1 MLLQPTIEK
10 LYALNL
16 KTMAEALTGELN
28 GGRPD
33 LSFEERIGLL
43 VDREWE
49 ARQQKR
55 CAARLKAAKLRQSAC
70 CEDIDYRTPRNLDR
84 KLVHDL
90 ITCRWIKAGRNVIIT
105 GPAGIGKSWLAC
117 AFADQACR
125 QGHTALNQRV
135 SRLAQ
140 ELLVAR
146 ADGSYIKLLE
156 RLARVDLLILD
167 DWGLGDLDKQAYV
180 DLLEVI
186 DDRCGKKA
194 TLVTS
199 QLPITHWYD
208 KVGSPTVAD
217 ALLDRMVP
225 KAIQLNLKGDSLRKT
240 GSE

>member
-16 KTMAEALTGELN
+16 KTMAAALTEDLSQL
-28 GGRPD
+28 RPD

-43 VDREWE
+43 VDSEWE

-55 CAARLKAAKLRQSAC
+55 CAARLKAAKLRQPAC
-70 CEDIDYRTPRNLDR
+70 SEDIDYRAPRGLDR
-84 KLVHDL
+84 KVVQEILA
-90 ITCRWIKAGRNVIIT
+90 CRWVKAGRNVIIT

-140 ELLVAR
+140 ELAVAR
-146 ADGSYIKLLE
+146 ADGSYIRYLE
-156 RLARVDLLILD
+156 RLAKVDLLILD
-167 DWGLGDLDKQAYV
+167 DWGLGDLDKQSHV

-186 DDRCGKKA
+186 DDRCQKRA

-199 QLPITHWYD
+199 QIPIAHWHD
-208 KVGSPTVAD
+208 RIGSPTVAD
-217 ALLDRMVP
+217 ALLDRIVP
-225 KAIQLNLKGDSLRKT
+225 KAVQLNLKGDSLR
-240 GSE
+240 